1 LRGGDQQ
8 RSLGFDQAVN
18 EVTATVL
25 EELPNALYRV
35 ELENKQQVLAHP
47 VGTVK
52 RNFVRLLPGD
62 RVQVELSPNDW
73 TRGRITG
80 KVTEPRPLGSGK
92 S

>member
-1 LRGGDQQ
+1 M
-8 RSLGFDQAVN
+8 N

-52 RNFVRLLPGD
+52 RNFVRLRPGD
-62 RVQVELSPNDW
+62 RVRVELSPHDF

-80 KVTEPRPLGSGK
+80 RLVGEG
-92 S
+92 

>member
-1 LRGGDQQ
+1 M
-8 RSLGFDQAVN
+8 S

-35 ELENKQQVLAHP
+35 ELENCQQVLAHA

-62 RVQVELSPNDW
+62 RVRVELSPRDW
-73 TRGRITG
+73 TRGRITRRLTG
-80 KVTEPRPLGSGK
+80 TEK
-92 S
+92 T